1 MAELRRFLVRQ
12 LAFLLPLG
20 AALFALEHYTDV
32 DFMLARLFYSPEL
45 GAFPLKSLPLLSFW
59 GHEVARDAVIVFSLC
74 LAYRA
79 WRTRD
84 ARLGVTVLAMAL
96 ASLAVSSLKAA
107 SAHSCPWELSAFGG
121 DAAFFRL
128 LDAVPLF
135 AGSGRCFPGG
145 HASGGFT
152 LMALYFYWRGSH
164 PARARFALAAG
175 LVAGGLMGLVQM
187 ARGAHFL
194 SHNLFS
200 AYVVWCVVVAVFAV
214 YEGWCLQR
222 AAAAARRRQ
231 EIQIA

>member
-1 MAELRRFLVRQ
+1 MRQ
-12 LAFLLPLG
+12 CALLLPLG
-20 AALFALEHYTDV
+20 AALFALERYSGV

-59 GHEVARDAVIVFSLC
+59 GHEVARDAVIAFALY
-74 LAYRA
+74 LAFRA

-96 ASLAVSSLKAA
+96 ASLAVSLLKAA
-107 SAHSCPWELSAFGG
+107 SAHSCPWELSEFGG

-128 LDAVPLF
+128 LDAVPLLS
-135 AGSGRCFPGG
+135 GSGRCFPGG

-164 PARARFALAAG
+164 PARARLALAAG
-175 LVAGGLMGLVQM
+175 LMVGGLMGLVQM

-200 AYVVWCVVVAVFAV
+200 AYVVWCVSVAVFAV
-214 YEGWCLQR
+214 YDGWCLQR
-222 AAAAARRRQ
+222 SEAAARRRQ